1 MPREGRD
8 VDVGSELE
16 VSRLDAP
23 GRSEP
28 PALDRAP
35 RPGEAEDPD
44 ALHRAFGDIGERTG
58 ASGSRSDAGSLSS
71 ASSSGSHTASAAIVE
86 LEGMVDRPAEARA
99 KHPGKGEGEGNPPDS
114 ETLTDRPDDEPPP
127 SPSPRPS
134 FRQPRLSRQK
144 SWGSA
149 KIARLDE
156 EARADS
162 LRETKR
168 RAAQRSLPLFSKL
181 RYVLL
186 CGEPLAAERMLSARL
201 RRMSAAAPRAARR
214 DGGRNP
220 RGSFFSFFSRS
231 RDARRRD
238 AVEARRTHGD
248 HEENSAGAVLFET
261 NDDETFETHW
271 WMIHPFSRFRRRWDV
286 AVVVATAYVA
296 MLAPFVI
303 GFDVNVEPGS
313 SLYAF
318 DRCADAAFIL
328 DVFLNYLTGYVES
341 NRGRVVLEPRAVAWT
356 YTKTWAPLDV
366 LASVPFDLV
375 FPDER
380 RVAFET
386 DASYDASYD
395 TSHDAS
401 HDASYDALAPPP
413 PGAFLAGTSSRADAA
428 YRGAK
433 VVRVIKLIRLLKL
446 FRVLRVTRALA
457 RLERGLSVR
466 YGAWQIVKFIC
477 VVLTLAHWQ
486 ACAWFLTHAVQ
497 KSAFVEP
504 SGRGG
509 EYAAYGDAPDDV
521 ATWVDVLAETQGTAP
536 ETLDDQSRFA
546 KYAACVYWAT
556 TTMTT
561 IGYGDIVPV
570 TSVERVVVIFAQLI
584 GSCVFLY
591 GLTQVTAL
599 VADNASGDVEFQRVL
614 DDANAY
620 FEKRA
625 VPTSLRVKVREHL
638 RHRRFFFAS
647 ASVGGGG
654 GFEEQSGSDD
664 GHGFFSKSG
673 SSFTPY
679 GSYAE
684 DAGERR
690 VLSKLSLEV
699 RREVRLWSMR
709 DVLNQQPFFRDDPEE
724 TFVKLCTDSLRRRFF
739 GPNEYV
745 FRAGDV
751 GRELFFLSRGDA
763 EARTRRGRRVRALPE
778 GAMFGEIALVLS
790 MKRDEDE
797 ESRNSSQK
805 RQAPLEQPVC
815 AFEAEPPPPV
825 RVRRNV
831 PVRRTADVR
840 TKSGFVETLAL
851 SDAAY
856 RRAAAAAPRPR
867 RRWNDSRA
875 DGSKAPTPS
884 MLVCQRQ
891 LVPAAKRSAK
901 REVPEFKRTSCTT
914 LGDYN
919 GYVGDEVP
927 RTWLRRGRGCDG
939 RRSVCF
945 GSVRRRRRRRIAR
958 LYFTRL
964 YFKGRAKTRAPFA
977 FQFLSAPHVRQ
988 IPRRTPTRGST
999 DGHSRIRTMRVT
1011 SSVSTPFHER
1021 SLVPRFDRV
1030 SLVGATRRPHRR
1042 RRRVVTWRASG
1053 TPRDA
1058 FVPATWRDLNID
1070 WGRRHLQ
1077 VVFVDANHGVLARSA
1092 EGVCARVAI
1101 WAGAGHMVFPE
1112 SAGLD
1117 VKSDKSASSAPGADD
1132 AMRLLTRLAP
1142 VCDHPRYATRAPYA
1156 FTDADAACADLVV
1169 TLGGAAV
1176 ERAAVARA
1184 PSAANVVDLLE
1195 FARFAPTREIDG
1207 TGAAAILQRSLAKE
1221 VCAPMLNDALA
1232 LTPGEAWGLVEAD
1245 GCAVFEEA
1253 FDGASDDVTAA
1264 RRARSASA
1272 AESADSEAQA
1282 SLRLAR
1288 ARVVIGVVGLIA
1300 FLLATAPIEEVERV
1314 TKR

>member
-8 VDVGSELE
+8 VHVGSELE
-16 VSRLDAP
+16 ASRLDAP
-23 GRSEP
+23 GRSDP
-28 PALDRAP
+28 PALDRSP

-44 ALHRAFGDIGERTG
+44 ALHRGSGDIGERTG

-71 ASSSGSHTASAAIVE
+71 ASSSGSPTASAAIVE
-86 LEGMVDRPAEARA
+86 LEGLVDRTAEARA
-99 KHPGKGEGEGNPPDS
+99 KHSAGEGNPPD
-114 ETLTDRPDDEPPP
+114 EEPLTDRPDDEHPRFGTHG
-127 SPSPRPS
+127 SPRES
-134 FRQPRLSRQK
+134 FRQPRVSRQK

-201 RRMSAAAPRAARR
+201 RRMSAAAPRRARR
-214 DGGRNP
+214 DGGSDP
-220 RGSFFSFFSRS
+220 PFFFSFFSRS
-231 RDARRRD
+231 RDATVA
-238 AVEARRTHGD
+238 AVEARGERGGAYD
-248 HEENSAGAVLFET
+248 ENSENSAVLFET

-303 GFDVNVEPGS
+303 GFDVDVEPGS
-313 SLYAF
+313 SMYAF

-386 DASYDASYD
+386 DASYDASY
-395 TSHDAS
+395 TATT
-401 HDASYDALAPPP
+401 AAFAPPP
-413 PGAFLAGTSSRADAA
+413 PGASLAGTSSRADAA

-497 KSAFVEP
+497 KSAFVE
-504 SGRGG
+504 GRGG
-509 EYAAYGDAPDDV
+509 NHAASGDAADDV

-570 TSVERVVVIFAQLI
+570 TSVERVIVIFAQLI

-654 GFEEQSGSDD
+654 GFEEQSGFDD

-673 SSFTPY
+673 SSGPY

-797 ESRNSSQK
+797 GPGGLNIRRSDADGRASRRKAQPPSS
-805 RQAPLEQPVC
+805 RLNENGD
-815 AFEAEPPPPV
+815 EPHP
-825 RVRRNV
+825 RSA
-831 PVRRTADVR
+831 VRRTADVR
-840 TKSGFVETLAL
+840 TSGFVETLAL
-851 SDAAY
+851 SGAAY
-856 RRAAAAAPRPR
+856 RRAAAAAP
-867 RRWNDSRA
+867 
-875 DGSKAPTPS
+875 
-884 MLVCQRQ
+884 
-891 LVPAAKRSAK
+891 
-901 REVPEFKRTSCTT
+901 
-914 LGDYN
+914 
-919 GYVGDEVP
+919 
-927 RTWLRRGRGCDG
+927 
-939 RRSVCF
+939 
-945 GSVRRRRRRRIAR
+945 
-958 LYFTRL
+958 
-964 YFKGRAKTRAPFA
+964 
-977 FQFLSAPHVRQ
+977 
-988 IPRRTPTRGST
+988 
-999 DGHSRIRTMRVT
+999 
-1011 SSVSTPFHER
+1011 
-1021 SLVPRFDRV
+1021 
-1030 SLVGATRRPHRR
+1030 AT
-1042 RRRVVTWRASG
+1042 A
-1053 TPRDA
+1053 
-1058 FVPATWRDLNID
+1058 
-1070 WGRRHLQ
+1070 
-1077 VVFVDANHGVLARSA
+1077 
-1092 EGVCARVAI
+1092 
-1101 WAGAGHMVFPE
+1101 
-1112 SAGLD
+1112 
-1117 VKSDKSASSAPGADD
+1117 
-1132 AMRLLTRLAP
+1132 
-1142 VCDHPRYATRAPYA
+1142 
-1156 FTDADAACADLVV
+1156 
-1169 TLGGAAV
+1169 AAV
-1176 ERAAVARA
+1176 ERLARERFKSVNAARWRSATLAVL
-1184 PSAANVVDLLE
+1184 AAN
-1195 FARFAPTREIDG
+1195 
-1207 TGAAAILQRSLAKE
+1207 AIRRNAGFPSLS
-1221 VCAPMLNDALA
+1221 V
-1232 LTPGEAWGLVEAD
+1232 
-1245 GCAVFEEA
+1245 
-1253 FDGASDDVTAA
+1253 
-1264 RRARSASA
+1264 RR
-1272 AESADSEAQA
+1272 
-1282 SLRLAR
+1282 
-1288 ARVVIGVVGLIA
+1288 
-1300 FLLATAPIEEVERV
+1300 
-1314 TKR
+1314 

>member
-8 VDVGSELE
+8 VHVGSELE
-16 VSRLDAP
+16 ASRLDAP
-23 GRSEP
+23 GRSDP
-28 PALDRAP
+28 PALDRSP

-71 ASSSGSHTASAAIVE
+71 ASSSGSPTASAAIVE
-86 LEGMVDRPAEARA
+86 LEGLVDRTAEARA
-99 KHPGKGEGEGNPPDS
+99 KHPAGEGNPPDT
-114 ETLTDRPDDEPPP
+114 ETLTDRPDDEHPP
-127 SPSPRPS
+127 SGSPRES
-134 FRQPRLSRQK
+134 FRQPRVSRQK

-201 RRMSAAAPRAARR
+201 RRMSAAAPRRARR

-220 RGSFFSFFSRS
+220 RLSAFSFFSRRS
-231 RDARRRD
+231 RDRCSVD
-238 AVEARRTHGD
+238 AVTSARRTHD
-248 HEENSAGAVLFET
+248 ERTMTYDANNAYDVPFET
-261 NDDETFETHW
+261 NDDDETFETHW

-303 GFDVNVEPGS
+303 GFDVDVEPGS
-313 SLYAF
+313 SMYAF

-413 PGAFLAGTSSRADAA
+413 PGASLAGTSSRADAA

-497 KSAFVEP
+497 KSAFVE
-504 SGRGG
+504 GRGG

-570 TSVERVVVIFAQLI
+570 NAVERAVVIVAQLI

-599 VADNASGDVEFQRVL
+599 VADNDSGDVEFQRVL
-614 DDANAY
+614 DDANTY
-620 FEKRA
+620 FEKRS
-625 VPTSLRVKVREHL
+625 VPTSMRQKVREHL
-638 RHRRFFFAS
+638 HHRRFFFAS
-647 ASVGGGG
+647 SSVGGGG
-654 GFEEQSGSDD
+654 GFEASVDDSAASEERAFESGGARCVPRARSGRRSHLDAFCADD
-664 GHGFFSKSG
+664 
-673 SSFTPY
+673 
-679 GSYAE
+679 
-684 DAGERR
+684 DGERR
-690 VLSKLSLEV
+690 VLSRLSLEV

-739 GPNEYV
+739 GPNERV
-745 FRAGDV
+745 FRAGDI
-751 GRELFFLSRGDA
+751 GSELFFLSRGDA
-763 EARTRRGRRVRALPE
+763 EVRTRRGRRVRALPE

-790 MKRDEDE
+790 ITRE
-797 ESRNSSQK
+797 
-805 RQAPLEQPVC
+805 
-815 AFEAEPPPPV
+815 
-825 RVRRNV
+825 RRK
-831 PVRRTADVR
+831 TVR
-840 TKSGFVETLAL
+840 T
-851 SDAAY
+851 
-856 RRAAAAAPRPR
+856 
-867 RRWNDSRA
+867 
-875 DGSKAPTPS
+875 
-884 MLVCQRQ
+884 
-891 LVPAAKRSAK
+891 
-901 REVPEFKRTSCTT
+901 
-914 LGDYN
+914 
-919 GYVGDEVP
+919 
-927 RTWLRRGRGCDG
+927 
-939 RRSVCF
+939 
-945 GSVRRRRRRRIAR
+945 SVR
-958 LYFTRL
+958 TNG
-964 YFKGRAKTRAPFA
+964 GR
-977 FQFLSAPHVRQ
+977 
-988 IPRRTPTRGST
+988 
-999 DGHSRIRTMRVT
+999 
-1011 SSVSTPFHER
+1011 
-1021 SLVPRFDRV
+1021 
-1030 SLVGATRRPHRR
+1030 
-1042 RRRVVTWRASG
+1042 
-1053 TPRDA
+1053 
-1058 FVPATWRDLNID
+1058 
-1070 WGRRHLQ
+1070 
-1077 VVFVDANHGVLARSA
+1077 
-1092 EGVCARVAI
+1092 
-1101 WAGAGHMVFPE
+1101 
-1112 SAGLD
+1112 
-1117 VKSDKSASSAPGADD
+1117 
-1132 AMRLLTRLAP
+1132 
-1142 VCDHPRYATRAPYA
+1142 
-1156 FTDADAACADLVV
+1156 
-1169 TLGGAAV
+1169 
-1176 ERAAVARA
+1176 
-1184 PSAANVVDLLE
+1184 
-1195 FARFAPTREIDG
+1195 
-1207 TGAAAILQRSLAKE
+1207 
-1221 VCAPMLNDALA
+1221 
-1232 LTPGEAWGLVEAD
+1232 
-1245 GCAVFEEA
+1245 EA
-1253 FDGASDDVTAA
+1253 F
-1264 RRARSASA
+1264 
-1272 AESADSEAQA
+1272 
-1282 SLRLAR
+1282 L
-1288 ARVVIGVVGLIA
+1288 
-1300 FLLATAPIEEVERV
+1300 
-1314 TKR
+1314 

>member
-1 MPREGRD
+1 MHMPREGRD

-86 LEGMVDRPAEARA
+86 LEGLVDRPAEARA

-127 SPSPRPS
+127 SGSPSPRRS

-220 RGSFFSFFSRS
+220 RVSFFSFFSRS
-231 RDARRRD
+231 RDASLRD

-386 DASYDASYD
+386 NASYDASYD

-805 RQAPLEQPVC
+805 RQAPLN
-815 AFEAEPPPPV
+815 EPFA
-825 RVRRNV
+825 RLNETASSASSSGGTY

-840 TKSGFVETLAL
+840 TSGFVETLAL

-856 RRAAAAAPRPR
+856 RRAAAAAP
-867 RRWNDSRA
+867 
-875 DGSKAPTPS
+875 
-884 MLVCQRQ
+884 
-891 LVPAAKRSAK
+891 
-901 REVPEFKRTSCTT
+901 
-914 LGDYN
+914 
-919 GYVGDEVP
+919 
-927 RTWLRRGRGCDG
+927 
-939 RRSVCF
+939 
-945 GSVRRRRRRRIAR
+945 
-958 LYFTRL
+958 
-964 YFKGRAKTRAPFA
+964 
-977 FQFLSAPHVRQ
+977 
-988 IPRRTPTRGST
+988 
-999 DGHSRIRTMRVT
+999 
-1011 SSVSTPFHER
+1011 
-1021 SLVPRFDRV
+1021 
-1030 SLVGATRRPHRR
+1030 AT
-1042 RRRVVTWRASG
+1042 A
-1053 TPRDA
+1053 
-1058 FVPATWRDLNID
+1058 
-1070 WGRRHLQ
+1070 
-1077 VVFVDANHGVLARSA
+1077 
-1092 EGVCARVAI
+1092 
-1101 WAGAGHMVFPE
+1101 
-1112 SAGLD
+1112 
-1117 VKSDKSASSAPGADD
+1117 
-1132 AMRLLTRLAP
+1132 
-1142 VCDHPRYATRAPYA
+1142 
-1156 FTDADAACADLVV
+1156 
-1169 TLGGAAV
+1169 AAV
-1176 ERAAVARA
+1176 ERLARERFKSANAARWRRA
-1184 PSAANVVDLLE
+1184 TLAVLAANAIRRNAGFPSLSVQVV
-1195 FARFAPTREIDG
+1195 
-1207 TGAAAILQRSLAKE
+1207 
-1221 VCAPMLNDALA
+1221 
-1232 LTPGEAWGLVEAD
+1232 
-1245 GCAVFEEA
+1245 
-1253 FDGASDDVTAA
+1253 
-1264 RRARSASA
+1264 RR
-1272 AESADSEAQA
+1272 
-1282 SLRLAR
+1282 
-1288 ARVVIGVVGLIA
+1288 
-1300 FLLATAPIEEVERV
+1300 
-1314 TKR
+1314 

>member
-8 VDVGSELE
+8 VHVGSELE
-16 VSRLDAP
+16 ASRLDAP
-23 GRSEP
+23 GRSDP
-28 PALDRAP
+28 PALDRSP

-71 ASSSGSHTASAAIVE
+71 ASSSGSPTASAAIVE
-86 LEGMVDRPAEARA
+86 LEGLVDRTAEARA
-99 KHPGKGEGEGNPPDS
+99 KHPAGEGNPPDP
-114 ETLTDRPDDEPPP
+114 ETLTDRPDDEHPRFGTHG
-127 SPSPRPS
+127 SPRES
-134 FRQPRLSRQK
+134 FRQPRVSRQK

-201 RRMSAAAPRAARR
+201 RRMSAAAPRRARR
-214 DGGRNP
+214 DGGRN
-220 RGSFFSFFSRS
+220 FSFFSRRS
-231 RDARRRD
+231 PMLRRSVD
-238 AVEARRTHGD
+238 AVTSARRTHD
-248 HEENSAGAVLFET
+248 ERTMTYDENTMTYDVLFET
-261 NDDETFETHW
+261 NDDDETFETHW

-303 GFDVNVEPGS
+303 GFDVDVEPGS

-395 TSHDAS
+395 ATTA
-401 HDASYDALAPPP
+401 ALAPPP
-413 PGAFLAGTSSRADAA
+413 PGASLAGTSSSADAA

-497 KSAFVEP
+497 KSAFVE
-504 SGRGG
+504 GRGG
-509 EYAAYGDAPDDV
+509 NHAADDV

-654 GFEEQSGSDD
+654 GFEEQSGFDD
-664 GHGFFSKSG
+664 GQGSAASRASSG
-673 SSFTPY
+673 SSGPY

-690 VLSKLSLEV
+690 VLSKLSLDV

-751 GRELFFLSRGDA
+751 GRELYFLSRGDA

-797 ESRNSSQK
+797 GPGGLN
-805 RQAPLEQPVC
+805 
-815 AFEAEPPPPV
+815 
-825 RVRRNV
+825 VRRSDADGRASRRKAQPPSSRLNENGDE
-831 PVRRTADVR
+831 PHPRSAVRRTADVR
-840 TKSGFVETLAL
+840 TSGFVETLSL

-856 RRAAAAAPRPR
+856 RRAAAAAP
-867 RRWNDSRA
+867 
-875 DGSKAPTPS
+875 
-884 MLVCQRQ
+884 
-891 LVPAAKRSAK
+891 
-901 REVPEFKRTSCTT
+901 
-914 LGDYN
+914 
-919 GYVGDEVP
+919 
-927 RTWLRRGRGCDG
+927 
-939 RRSVCF
+939 
-945 GSVRRRRRRRIAR
+945 
-958 LYFTRL
+958 
-964 YFKGRAKTRAPFA
+964 
-977 FQFLSAPHVRQ
+977 
-988 IPRRTPTRGST
+988 
-999 DGHSRIRTMRVT
+999 
-1011 SSVSTPFHER
+1011 
-1021 SLVPRFDRV
+1021 
-1030 SLVGATRRPHRR
+1030 AT
-1042 RRRVVTWRASG
+1042 A
-1053 TPRDA
+1053 
-1058 FVPATWRDLNID
+1058 
-1070 WGRRHLQ
+1070 
-1077 VVFVDANHGVLARSA
+1077 
-1092 EGVCARVAI
+1092 
-1101 WAGAGHMVFPE
+1101 
-1112 SAGLD
+1112 
-1117 VKSDKSASSAPGADD
+1117 
-1132 AMRLLTRLAP
+1132 
-1142 VCDHPRYATRAPYA
+1142 
-1156 FTDADAACADLVV
+1156 
-1169 TLGGAAV
+1169 AAV
-1176 ERAAVARA
+1176 ERLARERFKSVNAARWRSATLAVL
-1184 PSAANVVDLLE
+1184 AAN
-1195 FARFAPTREIDG
+1195 
-1207 TGAAAILQRSLAKE
+1207 AIRRNAGFPSLS
-1221 VCAPMLNDALA
+1221 V
-1232 LTPGEAWGLVEAD
+1232 
-1245 GCAVFEEA
+1245 
-1253 FDGASDDVTAA
+1253 
-1264 RRARSASA
+1264 RR
-1272 AESADSEAQA
+1272 
-1282 SLRLAR
+1282 
-1288 ARVVIGVVGLIA
+1288 
-1300 FLLATAPIEEVERV
+1300 
-1314 TKR
+1314 